1 MGILISSDTFVP
13 RLIVICGATATGKS
27 SLAIALAKRMNS
39 AILSADSR
47 QVYREFNIGTA
58 KPTIAE
64 QQTMPHY
71 LIDICEPTDTLTLA
85 EYQMQAQ
92 TIIQDLRKSTEIC
105 PPTPNYGG
113 ARDQSPPELGDLGGG
128 CVSPIIKTMHREPP
142 ITPLLVGGT
151 GLYIRSITRG
161 LKIPRV
167 APQPDLRSQLQTLGQ
182 SQCYAILQQ
191 VDPEA
196 AGKIHAHDQV
206 RTLRSLEVFYA
217 TGQPISA
224 QQGEQPPTYPIL
236 QIGLECGDRVQLQQR
251 ITQRTNQMIDNGFV
265 AEVEFLCQKYGAD
278 LPLLN
283 TLGYAEF
290 KQFLAGQISQAEA
303 IAATILHTRQFA
315 KRQLT
320 WFRAYPEIEW
330 FDADAS
336 DLVDQ
341 VWRRIEE
348 FLEQNVSS
356 D

>member
-1 MGILISSDTFVP
+1 MENQAVNNTLVP
-13 RLIVICGATATGKS
+13 KLIVICGATATGKS
-27 SLAIALAKRMNS
+27 SLAIALANRMNS

-58 KPTIAE
+58 KPAISE
-64 QQTMPHY
+64 QQTVPHY
-71 LIDICEPTDTLTLA
+71 LIDICEPTETLTLA

-92 TIIQDLRKSTEIC
+92 TLIKKMH
-105 PPTPNYGG
+105 G
-113 ARDQSPPELGDLGGG
+113 EL
-128 CVSPIIKTMHREPP
+128 S

-151 GLYIRSITRG
+151 GLYIRSITKG

-167 APQPDLRSQLQTLGQ
+167 SPQPQLRSQLQTLGQ
-182 SQCYAILQQ
+182 HQCYAMLQQ
-191 VDPEA
+191 VDPDA
-196 AGKIHAHDQV
+196 AAKIHAHDQV

-217 TGQPISA
+217 TGQPMSA

-236 QIGLECGDRVQLQQR
+236 QIGLECSDRVQLQHR

-290 KQFLAGQISQAEA
+290 RQFLTGEISQTDA

-315 KRQLT
+315 KRQRT

-330 FDADAS
+330 FDADAF
-336 DLVDQ
+336 DLEVQ
-341 VWRRIEE
+341 VWQRIEE
-348 FLEQNVSS
+348 FLGNNAAS